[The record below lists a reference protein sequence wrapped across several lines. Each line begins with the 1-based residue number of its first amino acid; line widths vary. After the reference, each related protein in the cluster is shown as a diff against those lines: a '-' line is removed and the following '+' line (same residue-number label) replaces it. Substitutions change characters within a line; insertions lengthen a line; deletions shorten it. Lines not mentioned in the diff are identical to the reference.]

1 MSAQHFD
8 WLKLRPEGLYCD
20 PAGVFIDPARPVD
33 RAIIT
38 HGHADH
44 ARPGHNNVL
53 ATQETLS
60 IMKVRYPSDRAHYQ
74 PARYGEEF
82 RLGDVSLWFAPA
94 GHVLGSAQI
103 VIEYRGHR
111 AVISG
116 DYKRQPDP
124 TAASFEPVHCDLF
137 VTEAT
142 FALPVFRHPKPES
155 QIDKLLQSIA
165 AFPEQP
171 HLLGVYGLGKCQR
184 ILSLLRSAGFDKP
197 IYLHGALVELTNLYK
212 AFGNDFGDVRPVQAA
227 NKTELSAGLVL
238 APPSATTD
246 RWSRR
251 FNNPRISVAS
261 GWMQVRARAR
271 QRGAEVP
278 LVISDHAD
286 WDDLLKTC
294 AETQASKVWITHGRE
309 DALAFALSKQGQ
321 EAIPLRLSGREEES
335 E

>member
-60 IMKVRYPSDRAHYQ
+60 IMKVRYPSDGAHYQ
-74 PARYGEEF
+74 SARYGQEF
-82 RLGDVSLWFAPA
+82 RIGDVSLWFAPA

-103 VIEYRGHR
+103 VIEYRGYR

-124 TAASFEPVHCDLF
+124 TAAPFEPVRCDLF

-155 QIDKLLQSIA
+155 QIDRLLRSIS

-184 ILSLLRSAGFDKP
+184 ILSLLRSAGFDEP
-197 IYLHGALVELTNLYK
+197 IYLHGALVELTNLYT
-212 AFGNDFGDVRPVQAA
+212 AFGNNFGNVQSVQTA
-227 NKTELSAGLVL
+227 NKTALSVGLVL

-251 FNNPRISVAS
+251 FNNPRIAVAS

-278 LVISDHAD
+278 LIISDHAD
-286 WDDLLKTC
+286 WNDLLKTC

-321 EAIPLRLSGREEES
+321 EATPLRLSGREEES